1 MWYLVLSR
9 IVEGAE
15 EARKAHLQEHMD
27 WLLAAHRD
35 GHILFS
41 GPTPDKQTG
50 IYVMVASNLEGAT
63 EIAAKDPHHIYGE
76 REMEVMEWD
85 VQRTM
90 RLDGPDVED
99 IESMVHRE

>member
-15 EARKAHLQEHMD
+15 EARKAHLAEHMD
-27 WLLAAHRD
+27 WLLATHQS

-41 GPTPDKQTG
+41 GPTPNKETG
-50 IYVMVASNLEGAT
+50 IYVMVASDLAEASD
-63 EIAAKDPHHIYGE
+63 IAASDPHHIYGE
-76 REMEVMEWD
+76 REMEVIEWD

-90 RLDGPDVED
+90 RLEGPDVDE
-99 IESMVHRE
+99 IASMADGS